1 MMRQLLALLLVAGVS
16 LVLLV
21 PLDVTGKH
29 VLLRRGRFL
38 GLLES

>member
-1 MMRQLLALLLVAGVS
+1 MCQLLALLLVAGAS

-29 VLLRRGRFL
+29 ILLRRRRLL